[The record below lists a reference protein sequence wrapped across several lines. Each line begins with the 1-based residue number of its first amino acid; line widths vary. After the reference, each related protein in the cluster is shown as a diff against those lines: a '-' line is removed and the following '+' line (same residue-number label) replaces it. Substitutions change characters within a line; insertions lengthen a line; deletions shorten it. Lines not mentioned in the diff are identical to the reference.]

1 MRASEGNFRMKI
13 VSLDAALEP
22 KFWEHVNRDIPHYF
36 FALDWKHNRNDT
48 EILLAL
54 KESRIDGMMLIF
66 KKKVVQLRGSRKSA
80 KALLERLDLEKV
92 EVQALEQH
100 KQYVLEKYMPAW
112 SHELMLMI
120 LRKGEERLHIS
131 HRIVAL
137 DPSDAEQIADMMRNL
152 NPRFWGE
159 VTGEKIAEG
168 MSSVNCFGVRVN
180 GELVSLGRTRLTEK
194 VGHIPTVATLEAH
207 RNKGYAT
214 SIVSYLVK
222 LILEKLPIAIIY
234 VLSDNPPAIRVY
246 EKVGFKPYR
255 KYFFTKGDRR

>member
-1 MRASEGNFRMKI
+1 MEI
-13 VSLDAALEP
+13 VSLNRALEP
-22 KFWEHVNRDIPHYF
+22 TFWEHVNKDSPHYYF
-36 FALDWKHNRNDT
+36 FAYDWKHKRSDT
-48 EILLAL
+48 KILLAW
-54 KESRIDGMMLIF
+54 KENHIDGMMLIF
-66 KKKVVQLRGSRKSA
+66 NEKIVQLRGSSESA
-80 KALLERLDLEKV
+80 KALLEKLDLEKV
-92 EVQALEQH
+92 EIQTLEQH
-100 KQYVLEKYMPAW
+100 KQYVLEKYKPAW
-112 SHELMLMI
+112 SHELMLML
-120 LRKGEERLHIS
+120 LRKGEEKLYIS

-137 DPSDAEQIADMMRNL
+137 DPSDAVQIADMMRNL
-152 NPRFWGE
+152 NPEFWGE
-159 VTGEKIAEG
+159 VTGEQIAEC
-168 MSSVNCFGVRVN
+168 MSSVNCFGVKVN

-255 KYFFTKGDRR
+255 KYFFMKGERR